1 MQTVSAKPSIDLAG
15 CSDAVLVDFAR
26 HGEEAAMRL
35 IIQRHNRRLYRTARA
50 ILRDDSEAE
59 DVVQEVY
66 LRAFAALDG
75 FRGDSSLST
84 WLTRIA
90 LNEALGRLRRR
101 RPTSGLEA
109 VDAAAAR
116 NGGDLIMFPGAQPPA
131 SPESEL
137 ARRQIRLLLE
147 HAIDELPEPFR
158 IVFILRDIE
167 EMSIEQTAQHLSIR
181 PETVKTRL
189 HRARR
194 LIRAT
199 LSRQVS
205 SAFAELFPFGGA
217 RCDRMTERVMRLLQ
231 DRMPAPPTSA

>member
-1 MQTVSAKPSIDLAG
+1 MQNVAARHLDDLAG

-26 HGEEAAMRL
+26 QGEEAAMRV

-75 FRGDSSLST
+75 FRGEASLST

-109 VDAAAAR
+109 VDAAAGR
-116 NGGDLIMFPGAQPPA
+116 NGADLIVFPGVQPPA
-131 SPESEL
+131 SPESEM
-137 ARRQIRLLLE
+137 ARGQIRLLLE
-147 HAIDELPEPFR
+147 RAIDELPESFR
-158 IVFILRDIE
+158 VVFILRDIE
-167 EMSIEQTAQHLSIR
+167 EMSIEQTALHLSLK

-194 LIRAT
+194 LIRAA
-199 LSRQVS
+199 LSKQVS
-205 SAFAELFPFGGA
+205 SAFAELFPFGGS
-217 RCDRMTERVMRLLQ
+217 RCDRMTERVMLLLRSRAAAQ
-231 DRMPAPPTSA
+231 PLP

>member
-1 MQTVSAKPSIDLAG
+1 MQTAPRQLVDLSG

-26 HGEEAAMRL
+26 QGEEAAMRL

-50 ILRDDSEAE
+50 ILRDDPEAE
-59 DVVQEVY
+59 DDVQEVY

-75 FRGDSSLST
+75 FRGEASLST

-109 VDAAAAR
+109 IDAAAGR
-116 NGGDLIMFPGAQPPA
+116 NGADLIVFPGAQPPG
-131 SPESEL
+131 SPESEF
-137 ARRQIRLLLE
+137 ARGQVRLLLE
-147 HAIDELPEPFR
+147 QAIDELPEPFR
-158 IVFILRDIE
+158 VVFILRDIE
-167 EMSIEQTAQHLSIR
+167 EMSIEQTALHLSLK

-194 LIRAT
+194 LIRAA
-199 LSRQVS
+199 LSKQVS
-205 SAFAELFPFGGA
+205 SAFAELFPFGGS
-217 RCDRMTERVMRLLQ
+217 RCDRMTERVMLLLRSRAAAQ
-231 DRMPAPPTSA
+231 PLP

>member
-1 MQTVSAKPSIDLAG
+1 MHSIAARHLPDFAD

-26 HGEEAAMRL
+26 QGEEAAMRV

-50 ILRDDSEAE
+50 ILRDDAEAE

-75 FRGDSSLST
+75 FRGEASLST

-90 LNEALGRLRRR
+90 LNEALGRLRRK
-101 RPTSGLEA
+101 RPTAGLEA
-109 VDAAAAR
+109 IDAAAGR
-116 NGGDLIMFPGAQPPA
+116 SGGDLIMFPGAQPPA

-137 ARRQIRLLLE
+137 ARGQIRLLLE
-147 HAIDELPEPFR
+147 QAIDDLPEPFR

-167 EMSIEQTAQHLSIR
+167 EMSIEQTALHLAIK

-194 LIRAT
+194 LIRAA
-199 LSRQVS
+199 LSKRVS
-205 SAFAELFPFGGA
+205 SVFAELFPFGGS
-217 RCDRMTERVMRLLQ
+217 RCDRMTERVLLLLRS
-231 DRMPAPPTSA
+231 RMLPQS

>member
-1 MQTVSAKPSIDLAG
+1 MPSIATTRLADLTG
-15 CSDAVLVDFAR
+15 CSDAILVDFAR
-26 HGEEAAMRL
+26 QGEEAAMRT

-50 ILRDDSEAE
+50 ILRDDIEAE

-75 FRGDSSLST
+75 FRGEASLST

-109 VDAAAAR
+109 VDAAAGR
-116 NGGDLIMFPGAQPPA
+116 NGVDLIVFPGAQPPA

-137 ARRQIRLLLE
+137 AREQIRFLLE
-147 HAIDELPEPFR
+147 QAIDELPEPFR
-158 IVFILRDIE
+158 VVFILRDIE
-167 EMSIEQTAQHLSIR
+167 EMSVEQTAQHLSLK

-199 LSRQVS
+199 LNKRVS
-205 SAFAELFPFGGA
+205 SAFAELFPFGGS
-217 RCDRMTERVMRLLQ
+217 RCDRMTERVMLLLQ
-231 DRMPAPPTSA
+231 SRAASQPSP